1 MDAARGA
8 RTIDTGSA
16 NHAVFHGA
24 PSMMSSRRTTR
35 RLLFLALVLAL
46 VSPLADQVGAQSPIV
61 IKFSHVVAPD
71 TPKGQ
76 AALRFKE
83 LVETRTKGRVRVEV
97 YPNST
102 LYRDSEELEAL
113 QLGAVQMLAP
123 SLAKFGPLGIPEF
136 EVFDLPFLFRDAA
149 DVHRAENGELGR
161 RMLAALDAR
170 GIAGLAFWDNGFKVM
185 SARTWLRKPS
195 DFAGLKMRIEGSR
208 VLDAQFRALHA
219 TPLVMPLSEV
229 LPALRSGLVD
239 GTENTPSNLYT
250 QQLYTAQRHITLSEH
265 GFLGY
270 AVIVNK
276 AFWDELPRDVRE
288 TLTEAMR
295 DATGYENAI
304 AQQKND
310 EALAR
315 IRASGV
321 TEVHALSDADRA
333 TWRAAF
339 EPAYGEAERMLG
351 HGLVD
356 AVRHSAR

>member
-1 MDAARGA
+1 V
-8 RTIDTGSA
+8 T
-16 NHAVFHGA
+16 
-24 PSMMSSRRTTR
+24 
-35 RLLFLALVLAL
+35 
-46 VSPLADQVGAQSPIV
+46 PLAEHAGAQNPIV

-76 AALRFKE
+76 AALRFKALAE
-83 LVETRTKGRVRVEV
+83 QRSGGRVRVEV

-102 LYRDSEELEAL
+102 LYRDSDELEAL

-149 DVHRAENGELGR
+149 DVHRAESGELGK

-185 SARTWLRKPS
+185 SARTWLRKPA
-195 DFAGLKMRIEGSR
+195 DFSGLKMRIEGSR
-208 VLDAQFRALHA
+208 VLDAQFRALGA

-229 LPALRSGLVD
+229 LPALKSGLVD

-250 QQLYTAQRHITLSEH
+250 QQLYTAQRHLTVSDH
-265 GFLGY
+265 GYLGY

-276 AFWDELPRDVRE
+276 VFWDELPRDVRDI
-288 TLTEAMR
+288 LTGAMR
-295 DATGYENAI
+295 EATGYENAI

-310 EALAR
+310 EALAK
-315 IRASGV
+315 IRSSGV
-321 TEVHALSDADRA
+321 TDVHPLTDADRA
-333 TWRAAF
+333 LWRAAF
-339 EPAYGEAERMLG
+339 APAYTEAERMLG
-351 HGLVD
+351 HDLVD
-356 AVRHSAR
+356 AVRRSTR